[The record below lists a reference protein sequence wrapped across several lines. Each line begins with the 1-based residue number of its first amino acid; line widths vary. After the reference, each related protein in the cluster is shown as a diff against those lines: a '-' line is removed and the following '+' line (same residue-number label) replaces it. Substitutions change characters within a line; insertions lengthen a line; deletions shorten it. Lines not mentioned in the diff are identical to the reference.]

1 MALILNAAGGLG
13 IFLLAMTMMTA
24 GLKVFGGER
33 LKRHLERWTSSP
45 LRGVA
50 TGTLVTALV
59 QSSSAVTVATIGFV
73 NAGILSLGHAL
84 GVIFGAN
91 LGTTMTGWLVSV
103 TGFGFRIEAVALP
116 IIALGVGLRVAVQ
129 NKRLRGLGEAL
140 AGFGLFFLGLAIL
153 KEAFAE
159 VSTTFGTATLAAA
172 GTGTAGVALFAVI
185 GVVATIL
192 TQSSSAA
199 VALILTAA
207 SQSALGLGAAAAA
220 IIGAN
225 VGTTSTAAF
234 AVIGA
239 TPNAKRVAAGHILF
253 NMITA
258 LVALAILPALLWATR
273 ELGELLGLSTRPAI
287 VLALFHTV
295 FNAVGIALL
304 LPFVVPLTRFLQRHF
319 TTAEEDMSR
328 PRHLD
333 RTVAATPAFAVPAL
347 EQELRRMQDLV
358 CGSGLAAIAGQH
370 DRAAAMERHA
380 AAIFQLGQAT
390 AAFAVELRME
400 NMTREDAEALARLL
414 RVARYLEE
422 AANLLP
428 QLHATSLDGHRLGHE
443 ATKAGVLDLLAAAQ
457 TCLTVCSEDAGDP
470 QWRGRLESARDR
482 FEALYQE
489 AKAAVLRAAATHL
502 LSIDHTDRL
511 LDAMSSTRRMIEQ
524 TVKATLMLLDEIEIR
539 RGAQQPPA
547 DPPAPP
553 AADETD
559 DSPPPAA
566 SA

>member
-1 MALILNAAGGLG
+1 MVLILSAAGGLG

-24 GLKVFGGER
+24 GLKVFGGES
-33 LKRHLERWTSSP
+33 LKRYLERWTSSP

-73 NAGILSLGHAL
+73 NAGFLSLGHAL
-84 GVIFGAN
+84 GIIFGAN

-103 TGFGFRIEAVALP
+103 TGFGFRIEAFALP

-140 AGFGLFFLGLAIL
+140 TGFGLFFLGLAIL
-153 KEAFAE
+153 KEAFSE
-159 VSTTFGTATLAAA
+159 VSTTFGTTTLAAA

-185 GVVATIL
+185 GLVATVL

-225 VGTTSTAAF
+225 IGTTSTAAF

-253 NMITA
+253 NLLTG

-273 ELGELLGLSTRPAI
+273 ELGELLGLSSHPAI

-295 FNAVGIALL
+295 FNAIGVALM
-304 LPFVVPLTRFLQRHF
+304 LPFVGPLTRFLLRHF

-358 CGSGLAAIAGQH
+358 CSSGLAAVAGQH
-370 DRAAAMERHA
+370 DRAAAIERRA
-380 AAIFQLGQAT
+380 VAIYQLGQAT
-390 AAFAVELRME
+390 AAFAVEVRME
-400 NMTREDAEALARLL
+400 DMTREDAEALVRLL
-414 RVARYLEE
+414 RIARYLEE
-422 AANLLP
+422 ATSLLP
-428 QLHATSLDGHRLGHE
+428 QLHAAGLDGHRLTHE
-443 ATKAGVLDLLAAAQ
+443 ATKASVLDLLAAAQ
-457 TCLTVCSEDAGDP
+457 TCLTACSEDTDDP
-470 QWRGRLESARDR
+470 QWRGRLENARDR
-482 FEALYQE
+482 FETLYQD

-511 LDAMSSTRRMIEQ
+511 LDTMSSTRRMIEQ
-524 TVKATLMLLDEIEIR
+524 TVKATLMLLEEVESRHDMYPPQ
-539 RGAQQPPA
+539 GATETA
-547 DPPAPP
+547 RAAASVKDAPP
-553 AADETD
+553 AG
-559 DSPPPAA
+559 
-566 SA
+566 

>member
-1 MALILNAAGGLG
+1 MGLILNAAGGLG

-24 GLKVFGGER
+24 GLKVFGGDR
-33 LKRHLERWTSSP
+33 LKRHLEQWTSSP

-50 TGTLVTALV
+50 TGALVTALV

-103 TGFGFRIEAVALP
+103 TGFGFSIEAVALP
-116 IIALGVGLRVAVQ
+116 IIALGVGLRVAMQ

-140 AGFGLFFLGLAIL
+140 TGFGLFFLGLAIL
-153 KEAFAE
+153 KEAFSE
-159 VSTTFGTATLAAA
+159 VSATFGTATLAAA
-172 GTGTAGVALFAVI
+172 GTGAAGVALFAVI
-185 GVVATIL
+185 GLVATIL

-225 VGTTSTAAF
+225 LGTTSTAAF

-253 NMITA
+253 NLLTG

-273 ELGELLGLSTRPAI
+273 ELGELLGLSNQPAI

-295 FNAVGIALL
+295 FNVTGVVLL
-304 LPFVVPLTRFLQRHF
+304 LPFIGPLTAFLQRRF
-319 TTAEEDMSR
+319 TTAEESMSR

-333 RTVAATPAFAVPAL
+333 RTVAATPSFAVPAL
-347 EQELRRMQDLV
+347 EQELRRMHNLV
-358 CGSGLAAIAGQH
+358 CSSGLAAVAGQQ
-370 DRAAAMERHA
+370 DRG
-380 AAIFQLGQAT
+380 AAIERRAVAIYQLGQAA
-390 AAFAVELRME
+390 AAFAVEVRME
-400 NMTREDAEALARLL
+400 DMTREDAEALVRLL
-414 RVARYLEE
+414 RIARYLEE
-422 AANLLP
+422 ATSLLP
-428 QLHATSLDGHRLGHE
+428 QLHATGLDGHRLTPE
-443 ATKAGVLDLLAAAQ
+443 ATKAHVLDLLAAAQ
-457 TCLTVCSEDAGDP
+457 TCLTACGEDSSDP
-470 QWRGRLESARDR
+470 QRRGRLESARDR
-482 FEALYQE
+482 FETLYQD
-489 AKAAVLRAAATHL
+489 AKAAVLRAAAMHL

-524 TVKATLMLLDEIEIR
+524 TVKATLMLLEEVESR
-539 RGAQQPPA
+539 RDLHAPQAAAKPDRTA
-547 DPPAPP
+547 DSVK
-553 AADETD
+553 DG
-559 DSPPPAA
+559 PPPAG
-566 SA
+566 

>member
-1 MALILNAAGGLG
+1 MVLILNAAGGLG

-50 TGTLVTALV
+50 TGALVTALV

-103 TGFGFRIEAVALP
+103 TGFGFKIEAVALP
-116 IIALGVGLRVAVQ
+116 IIALGVGLRVTVQ

-153 KEAFAE
+153 KEAFSE
-159 VSTTFGTATLAAA
+159 VSATFGTATLAAA
-172 GTGTAGVALFAVI
+172 GTGVAGVALFAVI
-185 GVVATIL
+185 GLVATIL

-225 VGTTSTAAF
+225 LGTTSTAAF

-253 NMITA
+253 NLLTG

-273 ELGELLGLSTRPAI
+273 ELGELLGLSNQPAI

-295 FNAVGIALL
+295 FNVTGVVLL
-304 LPFVVPLTRFLQRHF
+304 LPFIGALTAFLQRRF
-319 TTAEEDMSR
+319 TTAEESMSR

-333 RTVAATPAFAVPAL
+333 RTVAATPSFAVPAL

-358 CGSGLAAIAGQH
+358 CGSGLAAIAGQES
-370 DRAAAMERHA
+370 RSGMIERHA
-380 AAIFQLGQAT
+380 EAISQLGQAV
-390 AAFAVELRME
+390 AAFAVDVRME
-400 NMTREDAEALARLL
+400 NMSREDAEALARLL
-414 RVARYLEE
+414 RIARYLDE
-422 AANLLP
+422 AASLLP
-428 QLHATSLDGHRLGHE
+428 QLHAASLRGHRLTDE
-443 ATKAGVLDLLAAAQ
+443 ATRASVLSLLAAAQ
-457 TCLTVCSEDAGDP
+457 TCLTTATDGASGP
-470 QWRGRLESARDR
+470 GWRARLEATLGD
-482 FEALYQE
+482 FEARYQE
-489 AKAAVLRAAATHL
+489 SKARALHAAATHL

-511 LDAMSSTRRMIEQ
+511 LDAMSSMRRMIEQ
-524 TVKATLMLLDEIEIR
+524 TVKATLMLLEEIESR
-539 RGAQQPPA
+539 RGTRPPPSTAKSVQAA
-547 DPPAPP
+547 DGVKDAPTP
-553 AADETD
+553 AA
-559 DSPPPAA
+559 
-566 SA
+566 